1 MLVIVLGPNQACRVF
16 SHSCKGPSPNGLTFW
31 DSRDLDTGIR
41 SGGEGLLQPAP
52 VMTCTPILEL
62 DSGGSWPKA
71 GPLGKLPPSAW
82 ILISC
87 IWGRCV

>member
-31 DSRDLDTGIR
+31 DSRGLDTGIR

-62 DSGGSWPKA
+62 DSGDPGLKRVPLANYLPQPGS
-71 GPLGKLPPSAW
+71 
-82 ILISC
+82 
-87 IWGRCV
+87 